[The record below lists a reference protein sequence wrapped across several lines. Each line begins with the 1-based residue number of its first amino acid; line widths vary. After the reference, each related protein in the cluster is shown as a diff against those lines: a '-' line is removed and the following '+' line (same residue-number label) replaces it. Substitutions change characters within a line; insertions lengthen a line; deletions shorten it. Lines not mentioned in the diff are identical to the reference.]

1 MEEILQSYTC
11 RDLRKI
17 VNKYNTELKTEIIQS
32 KFSRDVKEKIH
43 ELRFIE
49 LKQKSKDE
57 IISRMMKLEQFF
69 DYLSSFSCC
78 NNNVTS
84 DIPDTDIEA

>member
-17 VNKYNTELKTEIIQS
+17 VNNYNSELKKELKQS
-32 KFSRDVKEKIH
+32 KYSKDLKEKIY

-57 IISRMMKLEQFF
+57 IISRMMKL
-69 DYLSSFSCC
+69 
-78 NNNVTS
+78 
-84 DIPDTDIEA
+84 